1 MPATYSINIGSIT
14 EASRKENVF
23 QALSE
28 LKDNTQRLIK
38 PRDVR
43 DAFLT
48 AYASSAFKITTPE
61 SIPTE
66 YIGID
71 SSNPENRDIKM
82 PILLGKRGFGN
93 LDIITDSLLASSD
106 ADIFLYNTKSDSINQ
121 NSTKISILTGTLSSY
136 QQKTPYIESLFITAS
151 NAIDLNLINPATAGA
166 INIISESGRVSLNG
180 IVFPTVQQTIASASN
195 GRILK
200 YSGTYPFGALRWE
213 DPNVVLTS
221 IGFPGATTSLFGNV
235 LINGFPLEFIED
247 QEVPNPIGGIPFGL
261 SFSEN
266 SYNGQNWPIVEVLR
280 KLLYPY
286 LPPVLSLS
294 LTNLSTGTEYAEIGT
309 TNSVSLDM
317 TITTFARNSA
327 ERVIDWTLIGTTYSH
342 TQDGG
347 SSYNRINGPFS
358 YVAIPGS
365 TFSLNVLTST
375 FSTQPLTISTPIL
388 PLTYSLFVSNSGATA
403 FDGNSGI
410 PPDGFSHSAIASLNY
425 LTPFVLK
432 FDNSFAL
439 NSTSLETIIT
449 STFSSKLIQPFP
461 GIDSSIMIGA
471 TGYGYL
477 HFCYPFSYG
486 PVQKIKDPNGFILH
500 DVSSV
505 TASLLSSFTYS
516 NTSIVPLT
524 STYYG
529 PCRMYRLGLTSSYTG
544 SGQFEFIF

>member
-23 QALSE
+23 QSLSG

-48 AYASSAFKITTPE
+48 AYASSAFKVTTPE
-61 SIPTE
+61 TIPIE

-71 SSNPENRDIKM
+71 SSNPENRDIKL
-82 PILLGKRGFGN
+82 PILLGKRGYGN
-93 LDIITDSLLASSD
+93 LDVITDSLLASSD
-106 ADIFLYNTKSDSINQ
+106 ADIFLYNTKNDSVNQ

-136 QQKTPYIESLFITAS
+136 HQKTPYIQSLFMTAS

-166 INIISESGRVSLNG
+166 INIISESGRVAING
-180 IVFPTVQQTIASASN
+180 ILFPTVQQTIGSASN

-200 YSGTYPFGALRWE
+200 YSGTYPFGAFRWE

-247 QEVPNPIGGIPFGL
+247 QEVPNPIGGIPFGM
-261 SFSEN
+261 SFSQN
-266 SYNGQNWPIVEVLR
+266 TYAGQNWPIVEVLR

-286 LPPVLSLS
+286 LPPVLSLN

-309 TNSVSLDM
+309 TNSVSLDLK
-317 TITTFARNSA
+317 ITTFARNTA

-342 TQDGG
+342 TQNGIT
-347 SSYNRINGPFS
+347 YTRVNGPFS

-365 TFSLNVLTST
+365 TFSLNVLSST
-375 FSTQPLTISTPIL
+375 FSTQALTIGTPIL
-388 PLTYSLFVSNSGATA
+388 PLTYSLYVSTSGATA
-403 FDGNSGI
+403 FGGNTGI
-410 PPDGFSHSAIASLNY
+410 PPVGFSHSVLASIKY

-432 FDNSFAL
+432 FDNSFGL

-449 STFSSKLIQPFP
+449 STFSTKLIQPFL
-461 GIDSSIMIGA
+461 GTGSSIVMGA
-471 TGYGYL
+471 TGFGYL

-500 DVSSV
+500 DVSSI
-505 TASLLSSFTYS
+505 TASFLSPFTYS
-516 NTSIVPLT
+516 TTPIIPLT

-544 SGQFEFIF
+544 SGEFEFIF